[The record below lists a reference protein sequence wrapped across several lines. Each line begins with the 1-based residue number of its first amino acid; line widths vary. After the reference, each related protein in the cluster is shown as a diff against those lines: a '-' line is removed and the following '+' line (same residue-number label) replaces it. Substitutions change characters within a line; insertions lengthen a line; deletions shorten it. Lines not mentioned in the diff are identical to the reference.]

1 MLNICFG
8 KDLFILGW
16 IWRKEVYVPF
26 WTVRKTIDFS
36 ISVLYR
42 PKSAVFEVCGNHS
55 GGTCLNIGGT
65 PWSSRELLPWPPLAM
80 ADCGLLTIFVTYDY
94 TNVYHLPVIE
104 RKENVALCHV
114 HMRTGVVDKHRVCHV
129 QAELNILSLPNLKM
143 QGQGTGT
150 QNSLIVSTKWLLHSN
165 ATWYYK
171 RQNFS

>member
-26 WTVRKTIDFS
+26 WTVRKTIDFI

-65 PWSSRELLPWPPLAM
+65 P
-80 ADCGLLTIFVTYDY
+80 
-94 TNVYHLPVIE
+94 
-104 RKENVALCHV
+104 
-114 HMRTGVVDKHRVCHV
+114 
-129 QAELNILSLPNLKM
+129 
-143 QGQGTGT
+143 
-150 QNSLIVSTKWLLHSN
+150 
-165 ATWYYK
+165 
-171 RQNFS
+171 